1 MKYVNDYDSPLGRIV
16 LAAADEGLSGLW
28 FEGQKHFGAGL
39 AKDARQHDSAIFDDA
54 KRWLDEYFAGRQPNF
69 IPKLH
74 FVGTEFQRRVWQLLL
89 LIPRGTTMTYGGL
102 ARAINMR
109 SARAIGG
116 AVARNKISIIVPC
129 HRVIG
134 ANGRL
139 LGYSGGLDKK
149 ARLLELEGLNVV
161 NDERSVRLGI

>member
-16 LAAADEGLSGLW
+16 LAADDEGLSGLW

-39 AKDARQHDSAIFDDA
+39 AKDARQQDSAIFDDA
-54 KRWLDEYFAGRQPNF
+54 KRWLDEYFAGRSPNF

-74 FVGTEFQRRVWQLLL
+74 FVGTKFQRRVWQLLL
-89 LIPRGTTMTYGGL
+89 LIPRGTTMTYGEL

-149 ARLLELEGLNVV
+149 ARLLELEGITVAKG
-161 NDERSVRLGI
+161 VR